1 MLRPLLLNSRRSFV
15 SEVSSILTAQEK
27 HEFVRRILSAKR
39 ASGLSFDDIANR
51 CQLSNVYCAQLFY
64 NQAQLSG
71 STATKLKL
79 AVPQLQE
86 SDLLE
91 MQKVP
96 MRLPATEQLQD
107 PTIYR
112 FQEVVLLYGQ
122 SLKAV
127 MAEKFGDGI
136 MSAIDFQITME
147 EAFGNGGE
155 KRVLVKLNGKFLPHL
170 EQANR

>member
-1 MLRPLLLNSRRSFV
+1 MLRRLLLSSKRAFA
-15 SEVSSILTAQEK
+15 SEVSTILTAQEK
-27 HEFVRRILSAKR
+27 DEFVRRILAAKR
-39 ASGLSFDDIANR
+39 ASGLSFDEIASR

-64 NQAQLSG
+64 NQAQLSAN
-71 STATKLKL
+71 TAAKLKL

-96 MRLPATEQLQD
+96 MRLPVRELLMD
-107 PTIYR
+107 PAIYR

-147 EAFGNGGE
+147 EAVGSGGE
-155 KRVLVKLNGKFLPHL
+155 KRVLVKLNGKFLPHV
-170 EQANR
+170 EQTNI